1 MDMERKMKK
10 NSLVLVGAGVLAA
23 GAAATLL
30 IGTTFGFFSSSAPA
44 ESNSFTAG
52 TVTLTDSVTGDC
64 TVTNMVPGDSPTAC
78 TLGTTYSGSVSAYLA
93 LDVLVETQ
101 AGTGATNLYNPSG
114 SHGMTVTVTDN
125 QGTPVT
131 YTVPT
136 TATTCPGGAPGGST
150 CYELDNELIGT
161 SAYTSG
167 ATDTISTAITLPTSA
182 GNGYQGGAAQVI
194 LTAHAVQSKNNT
206 LACSTTATAGQ
217 SCTPSGS
224 FAWS

>member
-1 MDMERKMKK
+1 MSKERFSKK
-10 NSLVLVGAGVLAA
+10 PLVLLAGGVLAA
-23 GAAATLL
+23 GAAATLVA
-30 IGTTFGFFSSSAPA
+30 GTTFGFFSSKPGA
-44 ESNSFTAG
+44 ETNSFTAG
-52 TVTLTDSVTGDC
+52 TVTLTDSVTGAC

-93 LDVLVETQ
+93 VDVVVETQ
-101 AGTGATNLYNPSG
+101 AGSGGTILYNPSG
-114 SHGMTVTVTDN
+114 SNGLTVSIADN

-136 TATTCPGGAPGGST
+136 TSTTCPGGAPGGST
-150 CYELDNELIGT
+150 CYELDNELLGT

-167 ATDTISTAITLPTSA
+167 ATDTISTSVTLPSAA

-206 LACSTTATAGQ
+206 LACTATPTAGH